1 MRDGGTPVFLL
12 YIGLIRKKIL
22 FAIGSNHRTFAT
34 DIELFHIGWFLDNML
49 DTSNRIEG
57 FNAKIK
63 ATRKKILL
71 SSEDNAI
78 IVLTNCCE
86 SYCKSFDSGL
96 ITNCNK
102 LTYEQK
108 EELGFTG

>member
-1 MRDGGTPVFLL
+1 MAVDRLEERRGNARLSSIYRINTQNIYLHF
-12 YIGLIRKKIL
+12 
-22 FAIGSNHRTFAT
+22 GSNHRTFAT

-63 ATRKKILL
+63 ATRKKIFLN
-71 SSEDNAI
+71 SEDNSL

-86 SYCKSFDSGL
+86 SYSKSLDSGL
-96 ITNCNK
+96 ITI
-102 LTYEQK
+102 
-108 EELGFTG
+108 